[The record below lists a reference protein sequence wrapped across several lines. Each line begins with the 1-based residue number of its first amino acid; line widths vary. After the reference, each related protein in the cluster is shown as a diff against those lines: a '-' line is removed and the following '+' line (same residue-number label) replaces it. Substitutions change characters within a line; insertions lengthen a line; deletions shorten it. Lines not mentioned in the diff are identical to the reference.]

1 MQDTLVPLGN
11 DNNRD
16 FDDITLLGG
25 FHLLYIT
32 WLGDEVSEG
41 GSKNENG
48 WEMGVVTLVDRGWTS
63 EDVTVRVS
71 KLYVDP
77 FARYCG

>member
-1 MQDTLVPLGN
+1 MQNTLVPLGN

-25 FHLLYIT
+25 FHLLFFT

-41 GSKNENG
+41 RGQNG
-48 WEMGVVTLVDRGWTS
+48 NGVETGVVALVDR
-63 EDVTVRVS
+63 R
-71 KLYVDP
+71 
-77 FARYCG
+77 